1 MARKEEQMGLE
12 YRETLGDLISREGDM
27 TILMISFMLR
37 QNSQREGDSHS

>member
-27 TILMISFMLR
+27 TILMISFMLQ